1 MNAARRCYH
10 PGQRSLL
17 SREASLM
24 RTTIAATILILG
36 LATGIAHADPY
47 RWCAEGSNGCG
58 TTSCYFK
65 TLEQCRAAAA
75 GNGGQCTL
83 NPFYTG
89 SDDAGPR
96 VAKKKR

>member
-1 MNAARRCYH
+1 MNAAIA
-10 PGQRSLL
+10 GVIILESI
-17 SREASLM
+17 AVAGGTLM
-24 RTTIAATILILG
+24 RTVITATILMFG
-36 LATGIAHADPY
+36 LATGAAHADPY

-75 GNGGQCTL
+75 GNGGHCSL

-89 SDDAGPR
+89 PDEAGAR
-96 VAKKKR
+96 VTKKKR

>member
-1 MNAARRCYH
+1 MNVT
-10 PGQRSLL
+10 PGGVIIASPLL

-24 RTTIAATILILG
+24 RTTIAATILIFG
-36 LATGIAHADPY
+36 LAAGAAHADPY
-47 RWCAEGSNGCG
+47 RWCAEGTNGCG

-75 GNGGQCTL
+75 GNGGHCSL

-89 SDDAGPR
+89 PDEAGPR
-96 VAKKKR
+96 VTKKKR